1 MRWALLLALGGCAS
15 FLSAAGLC
23 ASEPA
28 GAAARLDGRAAVTE
42 GDLSDWQAAQ
52 ACYGE
57 GALTSRRAALM
68 RLVEAAIAGKAML
81 LAGRAGISDSDLS
94 AEAERIDRE
103 TRAPEILACIK
114 KALAPRERYLRVFV
128 RPTLVESRLRAFLI
142 RDPGVQAGPRGR
154 IEKAL
159 SRARKGVMMENAAK
173 EAGLAYSSSTYSL
186 APSTDADTAARYGGG
201 RAAPW
206 SPFEED
212 FIRRFLQEL
221 KPGTLRK
228 EPIETDYDFRIVR
241 LLHADGVRGRWTFES
256 VSAAKIS
263 QEEWFKSLP
272 KMKLEIMDEEMRAWI
287 KSIQGNPRLAAAEI
301 R

>member
-1 MRWALLLALGGCAS
+1 MVRALFWALGGCAS
-15 FLSAAGLC
+15 LLSATELRAL
-23 ASEPA
+23 EPPA
-28 GAAARLDGRAAVTE
+28 VAARLDGRAAVSE

-57 GALTSRRAALM
+57 GTLTSRRAALM

-103 TRAPEILACIK
+103 TRAPAILACIE
-114 KALAPRERYLRVFV
+114 KALKPRERYLRVFV
-128 RPTLVESRLRAFLI
+128 RPALVESRLRAFLI

-159 SRARKGVMMENAAK
+159 LRVRKGVMMENAAK
-173 EAGLAYSSSTYSL
+173 EAGLVYSSSTYSL
-186 APSTDADTAARYGGG
+186 APG
-201 RAAPW
+201 

-212 FIRRFLQEL
+212 FIRRFLQGL
-221 KPGTLRK
+221 KPGELRE
-228 EPIETDYDFRIVR
+228 EPIETDYDFRLVR
-241 LLHADGVRGRWTFES
+241 LLGSKAGRWRFES
-256 VSAAKIS
+256 VSASKVS

-272 KMKLEIMDEEMRAWI
+272 KMKLEIMDEELRAWI
-287 KSIQGNPRLAAAEI
+287 KSIKGNPRLAAAEI